1 MAKQL
6 QIKAYNFIEML
17 MVLFILSIL
26 LVCTISSKNLLTISK
41 SNDDMNIN
49 QLIIQINY
57 IKSKAISEEQ
67 SITLIFYNQ
76 SSNIKVIEEHG
87 NKYHIKIRDGKIV
100 KITKINQIT
109 FDKNGNINHFGSL
122 DIKMKHS
129 IYKVIFH
136 IEKGRIRYTKL

>member
-1 MAKQL
+1 
-6 QIKAYNFIEML
+6 
-17 MVLFILSIL
+17 
-26 LVCTISSKNLLTISK
+26 
-41 SNDDMNIN
+41 MNIN

-57 IKSKAISEEQ
+57 IKSKAISEKQ

>member
-6 QIKAYNFIEML
+6 QIKAYNFIEIL

-49 QLIIQINY
+49 QLITQINY
-57 IKSKAISEEQ
+57 IKSKAISEKQ

-87 NKYHIKIRDGKIV
+87 NKYYIKIRDGKIV
-100 KITKINQIT
+100 KITKINQII

-122 DIKMKHS
+122 DIKMQHS

>member
-49 QLIIQINY
+49 QLITQINY
-57 IKSKAISEEQ
+57 IKSKAISEKQ
-67 SITLIFYNQ
+67 SINLIFYNQ

-87 NKYHIKIRDGKIV
+87 NK
-100 KITKINQIT
+100 
-109 FDKNGNINHFGSL
+109 
-122 DIKMKHS
+122 
-129 IYKVIFH
+129 
-136 IEKGRIRYTKL
+136 